1 SIHVAVWSTPIS
13 LSWWLS
19 TVDQLSLRDQTE
31 GTGENNPNAQQL
43 ENIWKVLGATS
54 DCVLKKLRRNSPT
67 SAAGG
72 LRASIAPRRGERS
85 EVVVHAAAH
94 DLEIVAGEIGIDR

>member
-1 SIHVAVWSTPIS
+1 

-54 DCVLKKLRRNSPT
+54 DCVLKKT
-67 SAAGG
+67 
-72 LRASIAPRRGERS
+72 ETQ
-85 EVVVHAAAH
+85 
-94 DLEIVAGEIGIDR
+94 

>member
-1 SIHVAVWSTPIS
+1 MNNRNLRGVITYGQSSKELNNLDPHCDSKSIHVAVWITPIS

-54 DCVLKKLRRNSPT
+54 DCVLKKT
-67 SAAGG
+67 
-72 LRASIAPRRGERS
+72 ETQ
-85 EVVVHAAAH
+85 
-94 DLEIVAGEIGIDR
+94 